1 MAKDPP
7 FRIYFACVGNSSRS
21 QMAHRI
27 AEHLGADLEDPL
39 HRDLGFCRELRDEIE
54 HGALAGDRPEG

>member
-1 MAKDPP
+1 
-7 FRIYFACVGNSSRS
+7 
-21 QMAHRI
+21 MAHRI

-54 HGALAGDRPEG
+54 QRVRELLIEHGALAGDRPEG